1 MIYRSAS
8 EEETIEIG
16 EQFGK
21 EELHI
26 GDVVALRGELGA
38 GKTKFTKGIAKAFGI
53 SESEVSS
60 PTFALLNEYPALFAD
75 KSTGEF
81 YHLDCYRFERE
92 DELLEL
98 GVEDYLY
105 PNNAV
110 TVIEWPERIE
120 KYLPAARI
128 EVTIEHVAD
137 TKRTITIHR
146 LTS

>member
-8 EEETIEIG
+8 EQETITLG
-16 EQFGK
+16 EQFAR

-38 GKTKFTKGIAKAFGI
+38 GKTKFTKGIARAFAIG
-53 SESEVSS
+53 EQEVSS
-60 PTFALLNEYPALFAD
+60 PTYALLNEYPAVFSD
-75 KSTGEF
+75 KSTGHF

-105 PNNAV
+105 PRNAI

-120 KYLPAARI
+120 KYLPRERV
-128 EVTIEHVAD
+128 EVTIEYVAD
-137 TKRTITIHR
+137 TARTITIQR
-146 LTS
+146 LVE